1 MFDQSKYEGFMPK
14 IWKSDLRK
22 AIKVRLF
29 TALIE
34 SVLLYGSETWTMT
47 KRLNKVLDGC
57 YTRWL
62 RMALNVNQYRDR
74 VSNAELYGDLPR
86 VSLTVRQ
93 KRMRLAGHVIRHP
106 ELSLSKVILWKP
118 VHGHRGRGRPRAT

>member
-1 MFDQSKYEGFMPK
+1 MDIVIFLLCFLLYIFYISIIFLLYSVIFLLYFCYISTIYLLYFYYISAILLLYFCYTSTIFYFCNISAIFQN
-14 IWKSDLRK
+14 WKSDLRK

-57 YTRWL
+57 
-62 RMALNVNQYRDR
+62 
-74 VSNAELYGDLPR
+74 
-86 VSLTVRQ
+86 
-93 KRMRLAGHVIRHP
+93 
-106 ELSLSKVILWKP
+106 
-118 VHGHRGRGRPRAT
+118 